1 LNSNLFLIMSAPLHS
16 AERRLASM
24 VAIIGNDAVLE
35 AAPATPVQL
44 AHACLRRGFSVAV
57 PASWGDELVAT
68 ETVRRLASRE
78 RGPAVM
84 CVCPFVR
91 SRLLAPGPDLAPFLV
106 SLVAPPVAT
115 ARYLRAAYG
124 ERDVH
129 ITYIGGCPSAEDPSI
144 DERLT
149 PDAFLADLA
158 EHGIALAEQPLVF
171 DSIVPP
177 DRRRWC
183 SLPGGTPT
191 AETLWSDSDPRA
203 LIEIDRDDVSTDLA
217 QHLITHEHVLLD
229 LAPGLGCLCS
239 GAVRSSPARGAR
251 AAVTAL
257 EPPRAPKSVVEPAP
271 TVSLDAPVAE
281 HVTSPPLVAVG
292 PAGGLEERSSLES
305 GLDELLG
312 KQIDHSWT
320 EVEPEI
326 EVTVDFTVEAAI
338 LGLGAAEMMD
348 RAPTIT
354 ESAPQAPEGSAAA
367 GAELAEA
374 VGDHPTGPRTV
385 PEPEA
390 TVSTVSTPE
399 SVAEPVAAEPIA
411 AEPIAAEPAAPA
423 TSERPRVRRH
433 APSPMPVRYPTSAI
447 PRATASDGKA
457 LPRAYVAKRRIS
469 SAGTPPIHE
478 ARGGTEAVLPK
489 SEGENGSAPPMP
501 FPSPATGADIQ
512 TAAQPSAGSDPS
524 PAEETSA
531 IDTERAPESTTAHES
546 ETSELVTPAPSTPSS
561 DAPSGTPGSDQSSLS
576 DSNEAGSAPAETDSS
591 TGPLVAL
598 LVALLRALK

>member
-1 LNSNLFLIMSAPLHS
+1 MSVPSGHDVCSALALNSNLFLIMSAPLHS

-115 ARYLRAAYG
+115 ARYLRAACG

-191 AETLWSDSDPRA
+191 PEALWSDSDPRT
-203 LIEIDRDDVSTDLA
+203 LVEIDRDDVSIDLA
-217 QHLITHEHVLLD
+217 QHIITHEHVLLD
-229 LAPGLGCLCS
+229 LAPGLGCMCS
-239 GAVRSSPARGAR
+239 GAIRSSPSRTAR
-251 AAVTAL
+251 AAVTAV

-271 TVSLDAPVAE
+271 MVSLDAPVA
-281 HVTSPPLVAVG
+281 VTSPPLVAVG
-292 PAGGLEERSSLES
+292 PAGALEEESSLES

-312 KQIDHSWT
+312 KSIDRPWT
-320 EVEPEI
+320 EIEPEI
-326 EVTVDFTVEAAI
+326 EIAVDFTVEAAM
-338 LGLGAAEMMD
+338 LGLATAEMMD
-348 RAPTIT
+348 RAPTAIASSP
-354 ESAPQAPEGSAAA
+354 EAPAGSQAT
-367 GAELAEA
+367 GAELADA
-374 VGDHPTGPRTV
+374 ATDRVTVPLTV

-390 TVSTVSTPE
+390 TPSLSAPP
-399 SVAEPVAAEPIA
+399 SVAELAAPVAAE
-411 AEPIAAEPAAPA
+411 
-423 TSERPRVRRH
+423 RFRVRRRG
-433 APSPMPVRYPTSAI
+433 PPMPVRYPTSAI

-457 LPRAYVAKRRIS
+457 LPRAYIAKRR
-469 SAGTPPIHE
+469 TH
-478 ARGGTEAVLPK
+478 R
-489 SEGENGSAPPMP
+489 
-501 FPSPATGADIQ
+501 
-512 TAAQPSAGSDPS
+512 
-524 PAEETSA
+524 
-531 IDTERAPESTTAHES
+531 PE
-546 ETSELVTPAPSTPSS
+546 P
-561 DAPSGTPGSDQSSLS
+561 
-576 DSNEAGSAPAETDSS
+576 
-591 TGPLVAL
+591 
-598 LVALLRALK
+598 RR

>member
-1 LNSNLFLIMSAPLHS
+1 
-16 AERRLASM
+16 M

-149 PDAFLADLA
+149 PDAFFADLA

-191 AETLWSDSDPRA
+191 AETLWSDSDTRA
-203 LIEIDRDDVSTDLA
+203 LVEIDRDDVSTDLA
-217 QHLITHEHVLLD
+217 QHIITHEHVLLD

-239 GAVRSSPARGAR
+239 GAVRSSPARSAR

-271 TVSLDAPVAE
+271 MVSLDAPVAE

-292 PAGGLEERSSLES
+292 PAGELEERSSLES
-305 GLDELLG
+305 RLDELLG
-312 KQIDHSWT
+312 KQIDRSWT

-338 LGLGAAEMMD
+338 LGLGAPEMMD
-348 RAPTIT
+348 RAPTTT

-374 VGDHPTGPRTV
+374 VGDHPTVPRTV

-399 SVAEPVAAEPIA
+399 SVAEPVA

-478 ARGGTEAVLPK
+478 ARGGEQAVLPK

-512 TAAQPSAGSDPS
+512 TAAQPSAGSEPS

-531 IDTERAPESTTAHES
+531 IDTEPPPERTTAHES

-561 DAPSGTPGSDQSSLS
+561 DAPSGTPGSDQSSRS
-576 DSNEAGSAPAETDSS
+576 DSNAAGSAPTETDSS
-591 TGPLVAL
+591 TGL
-598 LVALLRALK
+598 LVALLAIGFFVLRTLK

>member
-1 LNSNLFLIMSAPLHS
+1 
-16 AERRLASM
+16 M

-149 PDAFLADLA
+149 PDAFFADLA

-191 AETLWSDSDPRA
+191 AETLWSDSDTRA
-203 LIEIDRDDVSTDLA
+203 LVEIDRDDVSTDLA
-217 QHLITHEHVLLD
+217 QHIITHEHVLLD

-239 GAVRSSPARGAR
+239 GAVRSSPARSAR

-271 TVSLDAPVAE
+271 MVSLDAPVAE

-292 PAGGLEERSSLES
+292 PAGELEERSSLES
-305 GLDELLG
+305 RLDELLG
-312 KQIDHSWT
+312 KQIDRSWT

-338 LGLGAAEMMD
+338 LGLGAPEMMD
-348 RAPTIT
+348 RAPTTT

-374 VGDHPTGPRTV
+374 VGDHPTVPRTV

-390 TVSTVSTPE
+390 TVSTVSTRE

-411 AEPIAAEPAAPA
+411 PPIAAEPAAPA

-478 ARGGTEAVLPK
+478 ARGGEQAVLPK
-489 SEGENGSAPPMP
+489 SEGGNGSAPPMP

-531 IDTERAPESTTAHES
+531 IDTEPPPERTTAHES

-561 DAPSGTPGSDQSSLS
+561 DAPSGTPGSDQSSRS
-576 DSNEAGSAPAETDSS
+576 DSNAAGSAPTETDSS
-591 TGPLVAL
+591 TGL
-598 LVALLRALK
+598 LVALLAIGFFVLRTLK

>member
-1 LNSNLFLIMSAPLHS
+1 
-16 AERRLASM
+16 M

-149 PDAFLADLA
+149 PDAFFADLA

-191 AETLWSDSDPRA
+191 AETLWSDSDTRA
-203 LIEIDRDDVSTDLA
+203 LVEIDRDDVSTDLA
-217 QHLITHEHVLLD
+217 QHIITHEHVLLD

-239 GAVRSSPARGAR
+239 GAVRSSPARSAR

-271 TVSLDAPVAE
+271 MVSLDAPVAE

-292 PAGGLEERSSLES
+292 PAGELEERSSLES

-312 KQIDHSWT
+312 KQIDRSWT

-338 LGLGAAEMMD
+338 LGLGAPEMMD
-348 RAPTIT
+348 RAPTTT

-374 VGDHPTGPRTV
+374 VGDHPTVPRTV

-390 TVSTVSTPE
+390 TVSTVSTRE

-411 AEPIAAEPAAPA
+411 PPIAAEPAAPA

-478 ARGGTEAVLPK
+478 ARGGEQAVLPK

-512 TAAQPSAGSDPS
+512 TAAQPSAGSEPS

-531 IDTERAPESTTAHES
+531 IDTEPPPERTTAHES

-561 DAPSGTPGSDQSSLS
+561 DAPSGTPGSDQSSRS
-576 DSNEAGSAPAETDSS
+576 DSNAAGSAPTETDSS
-591 TGPLVAL
+591 TGL
-598 LVALLRALK
+598 LVALLAIGFFVLRTLK

>member
-1 LNSNLFLIMSAPLHS
+1 
-16 AERRLASM
+16 M

-91 SRLLAPGPDLAPFLV
+91 SRLLASGPDLAPFLV

-115 ARYLRAAYG
+115 ARYLRAVYG

-191 AETLWSDSDPRA
+191 AETLWSDSDTRA
-203 LIEIDRDDVSTDLA
+203 LVEIDRDDASTDLA
-217 QHLITHEHVLLD
+217 QHIITHEHVLLD

-239 GAVRSSPARGAR
+239 GAVRSSPARSAR

-271 TVSLDAPVAE
+271 MVSLDAPVAE
-281 HVTSPPLVAVG
+281 HVTSPSLVAVG
-292 PAGGLEERSSLES
+292 PAGGGLEEGSSLES
-305 GLDELLG
+305 QLDELLG
-312 KQIDHSWT
+312 KQIDRSWT

-326 EVTVDFTVEAAI
+326 EVTVGFTVEAAI
-338 LGLGAAEMMD
+338 LGLDAAQVMD
-348 RAPTIT
+348 RAPSTT
-354 ESAPQAPEGSAAA
+354 ESAPQAHEGSAAE
-367 GAELAEA
+367 GAERAGA

-385 PEPEA
+385 PETEA

-399 SVAEPVAAEPIA
+399 SVAEPVAAEPVAPPVAPPVA
-411 AEPIAAEPAAPA
+411 AELAAPA
-423 TSERPRVRRH
+423 TSGRPRVRRH

-447 PRATASDGKA
+447 PRATASNGKT

-478 ARGGTEAVLPK
+478 ARGGGDAVPPK
-489 SEGENGSAPPMP
+489 SEGKDGTVPPMP

-512 TAAQPSAGSDPS
+512 TAAPPSAGSEPS
-524 PAEETSA
+524 LAEETSA
-531 IDTERAPESTTAHES
+531 IDSDPPPETTTAHES
-546 ETSELVTPAPSTPSS
+546 ETSELVTPAPSAPSS
-561 DAPSGTPGSDQSSLS
+561 DAPRGTPGSDQSSRS
-576 DSNEAGSAPAETDSS
+576 DSNAAGSTPAETDSS
-591 TGPLVAL
+591 TGPVVAL

>member
-1 LNSNLFLIMSAPLHS
+1 
-16 AERRLASM
+16 M

-149 PDAFLADLA
+149 PDAFFADLA

-191 AETLWSDSDPRA
+191 AETLWSDSDTRA
-203 LIEIDRDDVSTDLA
+203 LVEIDRDDVSTDLA
-217 QHLITHEHVLLD
+217 QHIITHEHVLLD

-239 GAVRSSPARGAR
+239 GAVRSSPARSAR

-271 TVSLDAPVAE
+271 MVSLDAPVAE

-292 PAGGLEERSSLES
+292 PAGELEERSSLES
-305 GLDELLG
+305 RLDELLG
-312 KQIDHSWT
+312 KQIDRSWT

-338 LGLGAAEMMD
+338 LGLGAPEMMD
-348 RAPTIT
+348 RAPTTT

-374 VGDHPTGPRTV
+374 VGDHPTVPRTV

-390 TVSTVSTPE
+390 TVSTVSTRE

-411 AEPIAAEPAAPA
+411 PPIAAEPAAPA

-469 SAGTPPIHE
+469 SAGTPPIDE
-478 ARGGTEAVLPK
+478 ARGGEQAVLPK

-512 TAAQPSAGSDPS
+512 TAAQPSAGSEPS

-531 IDTERAPESTTAHES
+531 IDTEPPPERTTAHES

-561 DAPSGTPGSDQSSLS
+561 DAPSGTPGSDQSSRS
-576 DSNEAGSAPAETDSS
+576 DSNAAGSAPTETDSS
-591 TGPLVAL
+591 TGL
-598 LVALLRALK
+598 LVALLAIGFFVLRTLK

>member
-1 LNSNLFLIMSAPLHS
+1 
-16 AERRLASM
+16 M

-149 PDAFLADLA
+149 PDAFFADLA

-191 AETLWSDSDPRA
+191 AETLWSDSDTRA
-203 LIEIDRDDVSTDLA
+203 LVEIDRDDVSTDLA
-217 QHLITHEHVLLD
+217 QHIITHEHVLLD

-239 GAVRSSPARGAR
+239 GAVRSSPARSAR

-271 TVSLDAPVAE
+271 MVSLDAPVAE

-292 PAGGLEERSSLES
+292 PSGELEERSSLES
-305 GLDELLG
+305 RLDELLG
-312 KQIDHSWT
+312 KQIDRSWT

-338 LGLGAAEMMD
+338 LGLGAPEMMD
-348 RAPTIT
+348 RAPTTT

-374 VGDHPTGPRTV
+374 VGDHPTVPRTV

-390 TVSTVSTPE
+390 TVSTVSTRE

-411 AEPIAAEPAAPA
+411 PPIAAEPAAPA

-469 SAGTPPIHE
+469 SAGTPPIDE
-478 ARGGTEAVLPK
+478 ARGGEQAVLPK

-512 TAAQPSAGSDPS
+512 TAAQPSAGSEPS

-531 IDTERAPESTTAHES
+531 IDTEPPPERTTAHES

-561 DAPSGTPGSDQSSLS
+561 DAPSGTPGSDQSSRS
-576 DSNEAGSAPAETDSS
+576 DSNAAGSAPTETDSS
-591 TGPLVAL
+591 TGL
-598 LVALLRALK
+598 LVALLAIGFFVLRTLK